1 MLVKFGKIFTDLRRK
16 ILRLCRAMI
25 KYFNITLNNK
35 TPLWAETCV
44 ARRREQREFSAE
56 NYACS
61 ANNGVL

>member
-35 TPLWAETCV
+35 TPL
-44 ARRREQREFSAE
+44 
-56 NYACS
+56 
-61 ANNGVL
+61 